1 MCVCAC
7 VCTRARLHARVCSEG
22 IMYPGKTIFCSEG
35 RQFSGRLQF
44 LNICREIGFYSVPS
58 PPCFFKSESA
68 VSSIAIRQPGL
79 SVPIC

>member
-1 MCVCAC
+1 MCVCVC
-7 VCTRARLHARVCSEG
+7 VCVCVRVCVCSEE

-44 LNICREIGFYSVPS
+44 LNICREIGFYLVPL
-58 PPCFFKSESA
+58 PPCFFKSASA
-68 VSSIAIRQPGL
+68 VSSIAIRQHGL